1 MVVDYF
7 SKFLVVRKLP
17 NSISGAVVKELF
29 VIFSKYGKPYFFRL
43 DNGLCYASEKNSSQ
57 KNGIFCTRQAYCIL
71 LKVMN

>member
-17 NSISGAVVKELF
+17 NSISGAVVKKLF

-43 DNGLCYASEKNSSQ
+43 DNGLYYASEMNS
-57 KNGIFCTRQAYCIL
+57 L
-71 LKVMN
+71 